1 MEVIQMLTILFMIIM
16 LGVMIEVF
24 FIAVRAA
31 WTITKILVYLIFLPL
46 LFIVS
51 LFYGFVFIALI
62 VMIFM
67 GISALF

>member
-1 MEVIQMLTILFMIIM
+1 MLTILFMIIM